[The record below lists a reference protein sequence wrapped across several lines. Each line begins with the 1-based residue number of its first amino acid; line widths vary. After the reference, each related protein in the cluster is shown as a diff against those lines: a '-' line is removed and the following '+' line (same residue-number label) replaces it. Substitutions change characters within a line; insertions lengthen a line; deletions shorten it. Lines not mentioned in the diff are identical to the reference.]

1 MRTIACLRA
10 VVATLI
16 CGSFAL
22 LIPLMASDSAIAQ
35 GNAKRPAETSPA
47 VSNARKLSLNDRVAA
62 MERVQFALS
71 EVGDGASYVWRRSHG
86 KLSGVIQPTQSF
98 LDSKGRVC
106 RHIIVLFSSGTK
118 AKKTEAVACRLD
130 NGVWR
135 FDS

>member
-1 MRTIACLRA
+1 MRSIVCLSA
-10 VVATLI
+10 VVATLVF
-16 CGSFAL
+16 GAFGL

-35 GNAKRPAETSPA
+35 GNANRSAETSPA
-47 VSNARKLSLNDRVAA
+47 VSNARKLSPNDRIAA
-62 MERVQFALS
+62 MESVQFALS
-71 EVGDGASYVWRRSHG
+71 EVGDGASYVWRRGRG
-86 KLSGVIQPTQSF
+86 KLSGLIQPTQSF

-106 RHIIVLFSSGTK
+106 RHIIVLLSFEAK